1 MLFLGF
7 ETVLTLY
14 HSKIKHGVEVIR
26 NYHEVSPVWCYP
38 DELSQVWTNLIDNS
52 LYAMDYQGKLTINIS
67 QTGEYVVVAI
77 IDSGKGISDEIKSRL
92 FDPFFT
98 TKPQG
103 EGSGMGLDIVK
114 RIIDKHKGK
123 IEVRSLSGDTEFRIH
138 IPCNLESVENM
149 N

>member
-1 MLFLGF
+1 M
-7 ETVLTLY
+7 
-14 HSKIKHGVEVIR
+14 K
-26 NYHEVSPVWCYP
+26 
-38 DELSQVWTNLIDNS
+38 LSQVWTNLIDNS